1 MLVLVLVH
9 LSRNKTL
16 VRENLLILLNKLL
29 GSHDIEQ
36 LVAAQ
41 HRVLDLHKKGKSGAV
56 APAAA
61 VTAVP
66 NERMLLNSPS
76 GAAQSASLVGALDG
90 AAAGGDGVPGDLSR
104 LPTDL
109 KVWFSMFKFM
119 DAFDDREGQQVQVTL
134 AWYGAFVLFCCAMV
148 LVAWAKSWAG
158 IDQLVVFVTCAT
170 IAVLVGACV
179 VYILFNGVQINELPA
194 DMHAAMRR
202 AEMRIVVALAIVQRQ
217 ENDAAVAGGAAGSL
231 MSSAALTSR
240 CSLQVAAS
248 LLERFAS
255 SFEFSVLSSPFTVL
269 MFPLTKTLISTGVV
283 AGFTALSSI
292 IAATVTGAVGEV
304 V

>member
-1 MLVLVLVH
+1 M
-9 LSRNKTL
+9 
-16 VRENLLILLNKLL
+16 RENLLVLLNKLL
-29 GSHDIEQ
+29 GSHDIAQ
-36 LVAAQ
+36 LVSAQ
-41 HRVLDLHKKGKSGAV
+41 EKLIELRNKGKNGAM
-56 APAAA
+56 ATANAASAAA
-61 VTAVP
+61 GP
-66 NERMLLNSPS
+66 NERMLLHSPS
-76 GAAQSASLVGALDG
+76 GASLVSFDATGGAVDG
-90 AAAGGDGVPGDLSR
+90 VAAADGVPGDLSR
-104 LPTDL
+104 LPIDL
-109 KVWFSMFKFM
+109 SIWWSMYRFM
-119 DAFDDREGQQVQVTL
+119 DVFDDREGQQVQVTL

-170 IAVLVGACV
+170 VAVLVGCAV
-179 VYILFNGVQINELPA
+179 MYILWNGIQINEFPA
-194 DMHAAMRR
+194 EMHAAMRR

-217 ENDAAVAGGAAGSL
+217 ENEAPAAAASAVAAAGGPMGGVAGSL
-231 MSSAALTSR
+231 TSH

-248 LLERFAS
+248 LLQRFAS

-292 IAATVTGAVGEV
+292 IAATVTGAVGDV